1 MVVYEPANNMDE
13 LHMTTN
19 GDPRHHYHQ
28 HEYDGSRQDGAVDE
42 DLVQRFGGGAKLE
55 DLACVR
61 CGDGFGLNEQIVN
74 SAGQVWHAECF
85 V

>member
-1 MVVYEPANNMDE
+1 MVAATEMMDSVV
-13 LHMTTN
+13 MN
-19 GDPRHHYHQ
+19 GD
-28 HEYDGSRQDGAVDE
+28 G
-42 DLVQRFGGGAKLE
+42 LTQRFESARLE

-74 SAGQVWHAECF
+74 SGGQVWHAECF